1 MNFRRLYFNFGIGLE
16 SMLNNRLRTFLT
28 SLGIIFGVA
37 AVISMLSIGAG
48 AEKEI
53 LEQMKQVGANNIMIK
68 TKVKTPEEKKRD
80 SEGKQTRKSSSGL
93 TMRDVDNIS
102 QTISAVEKISPEI
115 EMETSFIANGIKKSG
130 KLIGVTNAYFD
141 IANLELSAGSK
152 FSDWQMERSSPIC
165 IIGKNIKTTFF
176 PTGNPIGKLIK
187 CGNVWLQVVGVLGEK
202 GINEASA
209 AKLSIRNSNQDIYTP
224 IYTFLLRFRNR
235 GAVTKQ
241 NLAQVERDKNENRE
255 NTDLN
260 YHQLD
265 RVVVHIKESDYI
277 PASTDIISRL
287 LQRRHNQVEDF
298 EIVVPELLLK
308 QEQKTKKIFNA
319 VLGVIASISLLVG
332 GIGIM
337 NIMLAS
343 VLERIKEIG
352 LRMSLGAT
360 KKDIVLQFL
369 SESMTISFTGGI
381 VGVLFGIALSYIIEQ
396 LMDIK
401 TIVSVFSVVISF
413 SISISIGLLFGIM
426 PAKRASEQ
434 DPVNSLRYE

>member
-1 MNFRRLYFNFGIGLE
+1 MNFQRLYFNFVIGLE
-16 SMLNNRLRTFLT
+16 SMLSNRLRTFLT

-68 TKVKTPEEKKRD
+68 SRMKTSEEKQRE
-80 SEGKQTRKSSSGL
+80 SEQNQIRKFSPGL
-93 TMRDVDNIS
+93 TLKDADNIS
-102 QTISAVEKISPEI
+102 QIIPAVEKVSPEI

-130 KLIGVTNAYFD
+130 NLIGVTNAYFD
-141 IANLELSAGSK
+141 IANLELSAGNK
-152 FSDWQMERSSPIC
+152 FSDWQMKMSSPVC

-176 PTGNPIGKLIK
+176 PAGNPIGKLIK
-187 CGNVWLQVVGVLGEK
+187 CGNVWLQIIGVLDER

-235 GAVTKQ
+235 GAITKES
-241 NLAQVERDKNENRE
+241 LAKAKRGEWSDP
-255 NTDLN
+255 N

-277 PASTDIISRL
+277 QSSTDIMSRL

-298 EIVVPELLLK
+298 EIIVPELLLK

-381 VGVLFGIALSYIIEQ
+381 AGVLLGIALSYIIEQ

-401 TIVSVFSVVISF
+401 TIVSVFSIVISF

>member
-1 MNFRRLYFNFGIGLE
+1 MNFRRLYFNFAIGLE

-68 TKVKTPEEKKRD
+68 ARMKTSEEIKREAEENRIKKF
-80 SEGKQTRKSSSGL
+80 SPGL
-93 TMRDVDNIS
+93 TMKDADNIS
-102 QTISAVEKISPEI
+102 QTIPAVEKVSPEI
-115 EMETSFIANGIKKSG
+115 EMEASFIANGIKKSG

-141 IANLELSAGSK
+141 IANLELSAGNK
-152 FSDWQMERSSPIC
+152 FSDWQMEMSSPVC

-176 PTGNPIGKLIK
+176 PGGNPIGKLIK
-187 CGNVWLQVVGVLGEK
+187 CGNVWLQIIGVLDER

-224 IYTFLLRFRNR
+224 INTFLLRFRNR
-235 GAVTKQ
+235 GAITKAS
-241 NLAQVERDKNENRE
+241 LAQAEQDKNENRKSK
-255 NTDLN
+255 DLN

-265 RVVVHIKESDYI
+265 RIVVHVRESDYI
-277 PASTDIISRL
+277 QPTTEIISRL
-287 LQRRHNQVEDF
+287 LLRRHNQVEDF
-298 EIVVPELLLK
+298 EILVPELLLK

-369 SESMTISFTGGI
+369 SESMTISFTGG
-381 VGVLFGIALSYIIEQ
+381 VAGVLFGIALSYIIEQ

>member
-1 MNFRRLYFNFGIGLE
+1 MNFQRLYFNFAIGLE

-68 TKVKTPEEKKRD
+68 ARVKTSEEIKK
-80 SEGKQTRKSSSGL
+80 EAEENQIRKFSPGL
-93 TMRDVDNIS
+93 SMKDVDNIF
-102 QTISAVEKISPEI
+102 QTIPAVEKISPEI

-130 KLIGVTNAYFD
+130 KLIGVTNSYFD
-141 IANLELSAGSK
+141 IANLELSAGNK
-152 FSDWQMERSSPIC
+152 FSDWQMETSSPVC

-176 PTGNPIGKLIK
+176 PAVNPIGKMIK
-187 CGNVWLQVVGVLGEK
+187 CGNVWLQIVGVLEEK

-209 AKLSIRNSNQDIYTP
+209 SKLSIRNSNQDIYTP
-224 IYTFLLRFRNR
+224 IFTFLLRFRNR
-235 GAVTKQ
+235 GAVTKAS
-241 NLAQVERDKNENRE
+241 LAKAEEDKNENRE
-255 NTDLN
+255 SKDLN

-277 PASTDIISRL
+277 QPSTEIISRL
-287 LQRRHNQVEDF
+287 LQRRHNHVEDF
-298 EIVVPELLLK
+298 EILVPELLLK

-369 SESMTISFTGGI
+369 SEAMTISFAGG
-381 VGVLFGIALSYIIEQ
+381 VAGVLFGIALSYIIEQ

>member
-1 MNFRRLYFNFGIGLE
+1 
-16 SMLNNRLRTFLT
+16 
-28 SLGIIFGVA
+28 
-37 AVISMLSIGAG
+37 
-48 AEKEI
+48 
-53 LEQMKQVGANNIMIK
+53 
-68 TKVKTPEEKKRD
+68 VKTSEEIKK
-80 SEGKQTRKSSSGL
+80 EAGEKQIKNFSPGL
-93 TMRDVDNIS
+93 TMKDADNIS
-102 QTISAVEKISPEI
+102 QTIPAVEKISPEI
-115 EMETSFIANGIKKSG
+115 EMEASFIANGIKKSG
-130 KLIGVTNAYFD
+130 KLIGVTNSYFD
-141 IANLELSAGSK
+141 IANLELSAGNK
-152 FSDWQMERSSPIC
+152 FSDWQMETSSPVC

-176 PTGNPIGKLIK
+176 PAVNPIGKMIK
-187 CGNVWLQVVGVLGEK
+187 CGNVWLQIVGVLEEK

-209 AKLSIRNSNQDIYTP
+209 SKLSIRNSNQDIYTP
-224 IYTFLLRFRNR
+224 IFTFLLRFRNR
-235 GAVTKQ
+235 GAVTKAS
-241 NLAQVERDKNENRE
+241 LAKAEEDKNENRE
-255 NTDLN
+255 SKDLN

-277 PASTDIISRL
+277 QPSTEIISRL
-287 LQRRHNQVEDF
+287 LQRRHNHVEDF
-298 EIVVPELLLK
+298 EILVPELLLK

-369 SESMTISFTGGI
+369 SEAMTISFAGG
-381 VGVLFGIALSYIIEQ
+381 VAGVLFGIALSYIIEQ

>member
-53 LEQMKQVGANNIMIK
+53 LEQMKQVGASNIMIK
-68 TKVKTPEEKKRD
+68 PIQEIKKESDKNQIKRF
-80 SEGKQTRKSSSGL
+80 SPGL
-93 TMRDVDNIS
+93 TMKDADNIS
-102 QTISAVEKISPEI
+102 QAISAVEKVSPEI
-115 EMETSFIANGIKKSG
+115 EMEAPFIANGINKRG

-141 IANLELSAGSK
+141 IANLKLSAGNK
-152 FSDWQMERSSPIC
+152 FSDLQMEMFSPVC

-176 PTGNPIGKLIK
+176 PIGNPVGKLIK
-187 CGNVWLQVVGVLGEK
+187 CGNVWLQIVGVLEES

-224 IYTFLLRFRNR
+224 IHTFMLRFRNR
-235 GAVTKQ
+235 GTITKAS
-241 NLAQVERDKNENRE
+241 LAKG
-255 NTDLN
+255 NTDQN
-260 YHQLD
+260 YNQLD
-265 RVVVHIKESDYI
+265 RVLVHIKESDYI
-277 PASTDIISRL
+277 PASTDIIYRL
-287 LQRRHNQVEDF
+287 LQRRHNYVEDF

-319 VLGVIASISLLVG
+319 VLAVIASISLLVG

-369 SESMTISFTGGI
+369 SEAMTISFTGGI

-413 SISISIGLLFGIM
+413 TISISIGLLFGIM